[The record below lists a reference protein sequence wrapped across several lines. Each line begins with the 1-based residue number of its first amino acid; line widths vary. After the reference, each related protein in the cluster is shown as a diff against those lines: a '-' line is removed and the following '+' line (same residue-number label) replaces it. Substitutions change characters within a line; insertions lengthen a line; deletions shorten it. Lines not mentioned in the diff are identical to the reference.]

1 MPGLYIGSAP
11 DRRSSAALARAGV
24 SHVIDLRSDA
34 GQATS
39 RWPEGVTVWPSALV
53 EYQAPSVDTLRDIA
67 RQVAELLTSGAT
79 VFVHCREGI
88 QRAPMVACAVLMETG
103 WSLSD
108 AYRLVSARRPVTAMS
123 EGQLRVLREV
133 ERDCNARAALR
144 LGSGTA
150 SSGHRR
156 ERAFRS
162 LRPIARRATGTMNE

>member
-1 MPGLYIGSAP
+1 VPRVGFFGKSDAVEIMPGFYIGSAP
-11 DRRSSAALARAGV
+11 DRRTSGGLARAGV
-24 SHVIDLRSDA
+24 SHVIDLRTDA

-88 QRAPMVACAVLMETG
+88 QRAPMVACAVLMDTG

-108 AYRLVSARRPVTAMS
+108 AYRLVSDRRPVTAMT
-123 EGQLRVLREV
+123 EAQLWVLREL
-133 ERDCNARAALR
+133 EAAQNGHLAQK
-144 LGSGTA
+144 TA
-150 SSGHRR
+150 AIG
-156 ERAFRS
+156 
-162 LRPIARRATGTMNE
+162 